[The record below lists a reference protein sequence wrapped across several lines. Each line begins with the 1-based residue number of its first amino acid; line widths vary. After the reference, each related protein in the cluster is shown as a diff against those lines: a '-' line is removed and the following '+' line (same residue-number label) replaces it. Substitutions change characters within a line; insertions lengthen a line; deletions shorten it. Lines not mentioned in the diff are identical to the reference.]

1 MQRVKKAVQLR
12 VLGDSDAVEII
23 KNELVDLYPYAAF
36 SRPMINERD
45 PGVRIYVTVNV
56 EVGQG

>member
-1 MQRVKKAVQLR
+1 VKKAVQLR

-23 KNELVDLYPYAAF
+23 KNELMDLYPYAAF
-36 SRPMINERD
+36 SRPMTNERD